1 MDKTLFF
8 FLPVAVPSAVLT
20 VTAIANGMGG
30 LMISA
35 HTSTDPRGSPSSID
49 WKSGLKATI
58 GSVFKEHHVHAM
70 L

>member
-30 LMISA
+30 LVISA
-35 HTSTDPRGSPSSID
+35 HTSTDPIGSPSSI
-49 WKSGLKATI
+49 
-58 GSVFKEHHVHAM
+58 V
-70 L
+70 